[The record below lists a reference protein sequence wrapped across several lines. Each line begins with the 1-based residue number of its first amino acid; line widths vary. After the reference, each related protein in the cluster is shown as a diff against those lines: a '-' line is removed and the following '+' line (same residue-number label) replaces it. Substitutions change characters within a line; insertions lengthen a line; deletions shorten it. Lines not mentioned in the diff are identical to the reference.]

1 MVGEASSTQ
10 HWSNPRSGE
19 GASQAG
25 VWGLDDH
32 LLEGCS
38 LPGPVLSTGQT
49 QEQNQG
55 PALMQL
61 VWLATLSLS
70 FQEWR
75 KGLQQVYNGPSDT
88 WCRKETGQGESLG
101 PSLSCFPGIMTKAP
115 SKN

>member
-1 MVGEASSTQ
+1 M
-10 HWSNPRSGE
+10 R
-19 GASQAG
+19 
-25 VWGLDDH
+25 
-32 LLEGCS
+32 
-38 LPGPVLSTGQT
+38 GPALSTGQT

-70 FQEWR
+70 FQEWM
-75 KGLQQVYNGPSDT
+75 KGLQQVYNGPSDN

-101 PSLSCFPGIMTKAP
+101 PSLSCFPGTMTKAL